1 MKKRRKPQQPAHL
14 PKVGAHDEAREE
26 QRLERS
32 AVLDVMGLGG
42 RGRMV
47 GIVVGVVGVLVLVLV
62 VLVVVGDTMLITPVI
77 AGWYS
82 QL

>member
-1 MKKRRKPQQPAHL
+1 MGSSGMKKRRKPQQPAHL

-47 GIVVGVVGVLVLVLV
+47 GIVVGVVGVALLVLAV
-62 VLVVVGDTMLITPVI
+62 VSLI
-77 AGWYS
+77 G
-82 QL
+82 LD

>member
-14 PKVGAHDEAREE
+14 PKVGAHDEARDE

-47 GIVVGVVGVLVLVLV
+47 GIVVGVVGVALLVLAV
-62 VLVVVGDTMLITPVI
+62 VSLI
-77 AGWYS
+77 G
-82 QL
+82 LD

>member
-42 RGRMV
+42 RGRTV
-47 GIVVGVVGVLVLVLV
+47 GIVVGVVGVALLVLAV
-62 VLVVVGDTMLITPVI
+62 VSLI
-77 AGWYS
+77 G
-82 QL
+82 LD

>member
-14 PKVGAHDEAREE
+14 PKVGTHDEAREE

-47 GIVVGVVGVLVLVLV
+47 GIIVGVVGVALLVLAV
-62 VLVVVGDTMLITPVI
+62 VSLI
-77 AGWYS
+77 G
-82 QL
+82 LD

>member
-47 GIVVGVVGVLVLVLV
+47 GIVVGVVGVALLVLAV
-62 VLVVVGDTMLITPVI
+62 VSLI
-77 AGWYS
+77 G
-82 QL
+82 LD